1 MTNVVKTEPGAGLHD
16 HEIARRQAPGR
27 LPSTLAKSDPR
38 GDARYTQIGPG
49 SPAAVAGQAEHE
61 HRRARPDIVAKRQA
75 NPLKGK

>member
-1 MTNVVKTEPGAGLHD
+1 MTNVVKTEPGSGLLES
-16 HEIARRQAPGR
+16 EIARRSAPGR

-38 GDARYTQIGPG
+38 GGSRYTQIGSG

-75 NPLKGK
+75 NPLRGK

>member
-27 LPSTLAKSDPR
+27 LPSTLANSDPR
-38 GDARYTQIGPG
+38 GDAVIRKSGPDRPQRWLG
-49 SPAAVAGQAEHE
+49 RPSMNIVE
-61 HRRARPDIVAKRQA
+61 ARPDIVAKRQA